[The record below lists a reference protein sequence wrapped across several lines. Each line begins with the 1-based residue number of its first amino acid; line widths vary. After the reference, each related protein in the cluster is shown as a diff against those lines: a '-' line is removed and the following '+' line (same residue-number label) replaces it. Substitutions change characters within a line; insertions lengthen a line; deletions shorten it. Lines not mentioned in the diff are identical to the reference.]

1 MTNQATNYFVQE
13 GFDLEALRYIRIDL
27 LQKRHVFQK
36 ERDFFDNQ
44 AQMFARMAEEAK
56 SNLGAVNHEFKL
68 VEEAIY
74 DLKMDRVQKRLEEL
88 QEKRVS

>member
-1 MTNQATNYFVQE
+1 MTNQSTNYFVQE
-13 GFDLEALRYIRIDL
+13 GFNLESLRYIRLDL
-27 LQKRHVFQK
+27 LQKRHIFQK

-74 DLKMDRVQKRLEEL
+74 DLKMDRVQKRLENLLENP
-88 QEKRVS
+88 VS